1 MLDKI
6 VSKVPVK
13 YHSAL
18 RRGLLFVA
26 FFAGDFG
33 LLLFIGFTEEKEETG
48 LLIKKTIYHPL
59 SERLGYLAGSIVL
72 IIIALISLLLAW
84 KITTIGGRFK
94 KYIGMIQGVDRIE
107 LQRLAEMTNSSPR
120 DVADDL
126 QNMIDSEFIENYYID
141 YKNEML
147 VNRSLA
153 SKQLKKISVKCQQCG
168 ATNEVIVGM
177 SERCEYCDS
186 PLVY

>member
-1 MLDKI
+1 MRAD
-6 VSKVPVK
+6 VK
-13 YHSAL
+13 Y
-18 RRGLLFVA
+18 
-26 FFAGDFG
+26 
-33 LLLFIGFTEEKEETG
+33 
-48 LLIKKTIYHPL
+48 LIQPI
-59 SERLGYLAGSIVL
+59 
-72 IIIALISLLLAW
+72 
-84 KITTIGGRFK
+84 
-94 KYIGMIQGVDRIE
+94 
-107 LQRLAEMTNSSPR
+107 
-120 DVADDL
+120 
-126 QNMIDSEFIENYYID
+126 YID